1 MNKINLKAKALDFL
15 SRRDYTYI
23 ELYRKLQKYS
33 DDVEEIKSI
42 LDSFIDCNYINEERF
57 IENFIH
63 SKSKKYGS
71 LKIKHLLQDKINNKK
86 LINEIYNQS
95 TINELELATTQ
106 LKRKY
111 SIAPQDTKEK
121 AKYFRFLIGRGFS
134 SSIAIKAI
142 EKAFIATDIEY

>member
-1 MNKINLKAKALDFL
+1 MPSINIKAKALDFL
-15 SRRDYTYI
+15 SRRDYSYI

-33 DDVEEIKSI
+33 DDLELIKSI
-42 LDSFIDCNYINEERF
+42 LDSLVQSNYINEERF
-57 IENFIH
+57 IENFIY

-71 LKIKHLLQDKINNKK
+71 LKVKHLLQDKVNNKE
-86 LINEIYNQS
+86 LINELYDLA
-95 TINELELATTQ
+95 TINELELATAQ
-106 LKRKY
+106 LKRKF
-111 SIAPQDTKEK
+111 SAAPQDTKEK